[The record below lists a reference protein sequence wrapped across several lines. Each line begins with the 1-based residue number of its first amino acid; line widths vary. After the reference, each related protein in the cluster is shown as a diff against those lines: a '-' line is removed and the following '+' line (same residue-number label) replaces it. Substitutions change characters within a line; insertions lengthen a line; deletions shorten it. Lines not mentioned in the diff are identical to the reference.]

1 MKTINSVSI
10 RAIEKNKNMLV
21 HRSLFFVFLVSQ
33 VIFGQEKDLNLPDLG
48 DRVSGVISLEQERVL
63 GQGFLEQVYAQAP
76 LINDPIIQE
85 YTELLIY
92 RLSETSQVK
101 DRKYTIV
108 LIDEKS
114 LNAFAAPG
122 GVIGVNGGLFLN
134 AENEAQL
141 ASVLS
146 HELAHLSQRHFA
158 RNVLRGRD
166 TNLASSLVMVSAIA
180 LAIISNNPTA
190 FVAGPAALQQQQL
203 RYSRMFEREADR
215 YGFNNLIAAGY
226 DPASMGQMFENMAK
240 VRKLA
245 GDNPPEFLLTHPIT
259 SSRVSDA
266 FNAADQIEFTGG
278 KKNTVNFEFIKG
290 RLKAKY
296 NNLSPQASARYFE
309 KLYLDFPNN
318 ENKYAYIR
326 ALQANGQTDIA
337 LDEINEII
345 NKYPKNLILNITKSE
360 ILLSGKKFSD
370 AQKNI
375 DQILSISPG
384 NYPAS
389 IIKSKIL
396 SAKKEF
402 IKAEE
407 ILRDLLISNN
417 RDPGLWIQ
425 LSEVQRA
432 GKNIVGYH
440 ISRGEY
446 YMLIG
451 DFDNALNQLR
461 FALNLSGNSFQTA
474 ETIMTKIKL
483 ANERLGK
490 RRGF

>member
-1 MKTINSVSI
+1 
-10 RAIEKNKNMLV
+10 MLV
-21 HRSLFFVFLVSQ
+21 QRPFFLLLLISQ
-33 VIFGQEKDLNLPDLG
+33 FIFSQEKDLNLPNLG
-48 DRVSGVISLEQERVL
+48 DRVSGVISLEQERIL

-76 LINDPIIQE
+76 LIDDPIIQE

-92 RLSETSQVK
+92 KLSETSQVK
-101 DRKYTIV
+101 DRQFTIV

-134 AENEAQL
+134 AGNEAQL
-141 ASVLS
+141 ASVLG

-180 LAIISNNPTA
+180 LAIIANNPTA
-190 FVAGPAALQQQQL
+190 FITGPAALQQQQL
-203 RYSRMFEREADR
+203 RYSRIFEREADR

-226 DPASMGQMFENMAK
+226 DPAGMGQMFENMAK

-278 KKNTVNFEFIKG
+278 KKNTINFEFIKG
-290 RLKAKY
+290 RLKARY
-296 NNLSPQASARYFE
+296 NSLSPQAAVRYFE
-309 KLYLDFPNN
+309 KLYKDIPTN
-318 ENKYAYIR
+318 ENKYAYIT
-326 ALQANGQTDIA
+326 ALQSNGQTDKA
-337 LDEINEII
+337 LEVMNEVLV
-345 NKYPKNLILNITKSE
+345 KFSKNLILNITKSE
-360 ILLSGKKFSD
+360 ILLSGQRLSE

-375 DQILSISPG
+375 EQVLNISPG

-389 IIKSKIL
+389 IVKAKIL
-396 SAKKEF
+396 TSKKEF

-407 ILRDLLISNN
+407 ILRDLLISKN
-417 RDPGLWIQ
+417 RNPSLWKQ

-440 ISRGEY
+440 LSRGEY
-446 YMLIG
+446 YTLIG
-451 DFDNALNQLR
+451 DFDNALNQFQ
-461 FALNLSGNSFQTA
+461 FALSLSGNSFQTS
-474 ETIMTKIKL
+474 ETIMTKIKF
-483 ANERLGK
+483 AKERLGK
-490 RRGF
+490 RRNF

>member
-1 MKTINSVSI
+1 
-10 RAIEKNKNMLV
+10 MLIQ
-21 HRSLFFVFLVSQ
+21 RSFFLFLFISLLVFS
-33 VIFGQEKDLNLPDLG
+33 QEKDLNLPNLG
-48 DRVSGVISLEQERVL
+48 DRVSGVISLEQERIL

-92 RLSETSQVK
+92 KLSETSQVK
-101 DRKYTIV
+101 DRQFTIV

-134 AENEAQL
+134 AGNEAQL
-141 ASVLS
+141 ASVLG

-190 FVAGPAALQQQQL
+190 FITGPAALQQQQL
-203 RYSRMFEREADR
+203 RYSRIFEREADR

-226 DPASMGQMFENMAK
+226 DPAGMGQMFENMAK

-278 KKNTVNFEFIKG
+278 KKNTINFEFIKG
-290 RLKAKY
+290 RLKARY
-296 NNLSPQASARYFE
+296 NSLSPQAAVRYFK
-309 KLYLDFPNN
+309 KLYEDTPSN
-318 ENKYAYIR
+318 ENKYAYIS
-326 ALQANGQTDIA
+326 ALQSNGQTDQA
-337 LDEINEII
+337 LNVMNEIL
-345 NKYPKNLILNITKSE
+345 KKFPKNLILNTTKSE
-360 ILLSGKKFSD
+360 ILLSGQRLSN

-375 DQILSISPG
+375 EQVLNISPG

-389 IIKSKIL
+389 IMKAKIL
-396 SAKKEF
+396 SSKKEF

-407 ILRDLLISNN
+407 ILRDLLISKN
-417 RDPGLWIQ
+417 RDPGLWMQ

-432 GKNIVGYH
+432 GKNIIGYH
-440 ISRGEY
+440 LSRGEY
-446 YMLIG
+446 YTLIG
-451 DFDNALNQLR
+451 DFDNAVSYTHLR
-461 FALNLSGNSFQTA
+461 AH
-474 ETIMTKIKL
+474 ET
-483 ANERLGK
+483 
-490 RRGF
+490 

>member
-1 MKTINSVSI
+1 
-10 RAIEKNKNMLV
+10 MLIQ
-21 HRSLFFVFLVSQ
+21 RSFFFFLFVPLIVFS
-33 VIFGQEKDLNLPDLG
+33 QEKDLNLPNLG
-48 DRVSGVISLEQERVL
+48 DRVSGVISLEQERML

-76 LINDPIIQE
+76 LIDDPIIQE

-92 RLSETSQVK
+92 KLSETSKVK
-101 DRKYTIV
+101 DRQFTIV

-122 GVIGVNGGLFLN
+122 GVIGVNGGLFLS
-134 AENEAQL
+134 AGNEAQL
-141 ASVLS
+141 ASVLG

-166 TNLASSLVMVSAIA
+166 SNLASSLVMVSAIA

-190 FVAGPAALQQQQL
+190 FITGPAALQQQQL
-203 RYSRMFEREADR
+203 RYSRIFEREADR

-226 DPASMGQMFENMAK
+226 DPAGMGEMFENMAK

-278 KKNTVNFEFIKG
+278 KKNTINFEFIKG
-290 RLKAKY
+290 RLKARY
-296 NNLSPQASARYFE
+296 NSLSPQAAVRYFE
-309 KLYLDFPNN
+309 KLYKDIPTN
-318 ENKYAYIR
+318 ENKYAYIM
-326 ALQANGQTDIA
+326 ALQSNGQTDQA
-337 LDEINEII
+337 LNVMNDILR
-345 NKYPKNLILNITKSE
+345 KFPKNLILNTTKSE
-360 ILLSGKKFSD
+360 ILLSGNRLSL

-375 DQILSISPG
+375 EQVLNISPR

-389 IIKSKIL
+389 IIKAKIL
-396 SAKKEF
+396 SSKKEF

-407 ILRDLLISNN
+407 ILRDLLISKN
-417 RDPGLWIQ
+417 RDPGLWMQ

-440 ISRGEY
+440 LSRGEY
-446 YMLIG
+446 YLLIG
-451 DFDNALNQLR
+451 DFDNALNQFQ
-461 FALNLSGNSFQTA
+461 FALSLSGNSFQTS
-474 ETIMTKIKL
+474 ETIMTKIKF
-483 ANERLGK
+483 AKERLS
-490 RRGF
+490 RRRSS

>member
-1 MKTINSVSI
+1 
-10 RAIEKNKNMLV
+10 MLIQ
-21 HRSLFFVFLVSQ
+21 RSFFLFLFISLLVFS
-33 VIFGQEKDLNLPDLG
+33 QEKDLNLPSLG
-48 DRVSGVISLEQERVL
+48 DRVSGVISLEQERML

-92 RLSETSQVK
+92 KLSETSQVK
-101 DRKYTIV
+101 DRQFTIV

-134 AENEAQL
+134 AGNEAQL
-141 ASVLS
+141 ASVLG

-166 TNLASSLVMVSAIA
+166 SNLASSLVMVSAIA

-190 FVAGPAALQQQQL
+190 FITGPAALQQQQL
-203 RYSRMFEREADR
+203 RYSRIFEREADR

-226 DPASMGQMFENMAK
+226 DPAGMGQMFENMAK

-278 KKNTVNFEFIKG
+278 KKNTINFEFIKG
-290 RLKAKY
+290 RLKARY
-296 NNLSPQASARYFE
+296 NSLSPQAAVRYFK
-309 KLYLDFPNN
+309 KLYEDTPSN
-318 ENKYAYIR
+318 ENKYAYIS
-326 ALQANGQTDIA
+326 ALQSNGQTDQA
-337 LDEINEII
+337 LNTMNEML
-345 NKYPKNLILNITKSE
+345 KKFPKNLILNTTKSE
-360 ILLSGKKFSD
+360 ILLSGQRLSD

-375 DQILSISPG
+375 EQVLNISPG

-389 IIKSKIL
+389 IMKAKIL
-396 SAKKEF
+396 SSKKQF

-407 ILRDLLISNN
+407 ILRDLLISKN
-417 RDPGLWIQ
+417 RDPGLWMQ

-440 ISRGEY
+440 LSRGEY
-446 YMLIG
+446 YTLIG
-451 DFDNALNQLR
+451 DFDNALNQFQ
-461 FALNLSGNSFQTA
+461 FALSLSGNSFQTS
-474 ETIMTKIKL
+474 ETIMTKIKF
-483 ANERLGK
+483 AKERLGR

>member
-1 MKTINSVSI
+1 MLIHRFFFLLLFITP
-10 RAIEKNKNMLV
+10 AIFSQEKN
-21 HRSLFFVFLVSQ
+21 
-33 VIFGQEKDLNLPDLG
+33 LNLPNLG
-48 DRVSGVISLEQERVL
+48 DRVSGVISLEQERLL
-63 GQGFLEQVYAQAP
+63 GQSFLEQVYAQAP

-92 RLSETSQVK
+92 KLSETSQVK
-101 DRKYTIV
+101 DRQFTIV

-134 AENEAQL
+134 AGNEAQL
-141 ASVLS
+141 ASVLG

-190 FVAGPAALQQQQL
+190 FIAGPAALQQQQL
-203 RYSRMFEREADR
+203 RYSRIFEREADR

-226 DPASMGQMFENMAK
+226 DPAGMGQMFENMAK
-240 VRKLA
+240 VRKLS
-245 GDNPPEFLLTHPIT
+245 GDNPPEFLLTHPVT

-266 FNAADQIEFTGG
+266 FNAADQIDFTGG

-290 RLKAKY
+290 RLKVKY
-296 NNLSPQASARYFE
+296 NSLSPQAAVRYF
-309 KLYLDFPNN
+309 KKAYIDIPTN
-318 ENKYAYIR
+318 ENKYAFVK
-326 ALQANGQTDIA
+326 ALQSNGQTEKA
-337 LDEINEII
+337 LEILNQIL

-360 ILLSGKKFSD
+360 ILLSG
-370 AQKNI
+370 QKMNEAGDNI
-375 DQILSISPG
+375 EQVLNISPG

-389 IIKSKIL
+389 IVKAKIL
-396 SAKKEF
+396 SSKKEF

-407 ILRDLLISNN
+407 ILRDLLIAKN
-417 RDPGLWIQ
+417 RDPNLWME
-425 LSEVQRA
+425 LSEIQRA
-432 GKNIVGYH
+432 GKNIVGFH
-440 ISRGEY
+440 LSRGEY
-446 YMLIG
+446 YTLIG
-451 DFDNALNQLR
+451 DFDNALNQFQ
-461 FALNLSGNSFQTA
+461 FALGLSGNSFQTS

-483 ANERLGK
+483 ARERLG
-490 RRGF
+490 RGRGF

>member
-1 MKTINSVSI
+1 MLIHRFFFLLLFITPSI
-10 RAIEKNKNMLV
+10 FA
-21 HRSLFFVFLVSQ
+21 
-33 VIFGQEKDLNLPDLG
+33 QEKDLNLPNLG
-48 DRVSGVISLEQERVL
+48 DRVSGVISLEQERLL
-63 GQGFLEQVYAQAP
+63 GQSFLEQVYAQAH

-92 RLSETSQVK
+92 KLSETSQVK
-101 DRKYTIV
+101 DRQFTIV

-134 AENEAQL
+134 AGNEAQL
-141 ASVLS
+141 ASVLG

-190 FVAGPAALQQQQL
+190 FIAGPAALQQQQL
-203 RYSRMFEREADR
+203 RYSRIFEREADR

-226 DPASMGQMFENMAK
+226 DPAGMGQMFENMAK
-240 VRKLA
+240 VRKLS
-245 GDNPPEFLLTHPIT
+245 GDNPPEFLLTHPVT

-266 FNAADQIEFTGG
+266 FNAADQIDFTGG
-278 KKNTVNFEFIKG
+278 KKNTINFEFIKG
-290 RLKAKY
+290 RLKVKY
-296 NNLSPQASARYFE
+296 NSLSPQAAVRYFA
-309 KLYLDFPNN
+309 KAQIDDPTN
-318 ENKYAYIR
+318 ENKYAFIK
-326 ALQANGQTDIA
+326 ALQSNGQTEKA
-337 LDEINEII
+337 LEILNEILK
-345 NKYPKNLILNITKSE
+345 KYPKNLILNITKSE
-360 ILLSGKKFSD
+360 ILLSG
-370 AQKNI
+370 QKIIEARDNI
-375 DQILSISPG
+375 EQVLNISPG

-389 IIKSKIL
+389 IVKAKIL
-396 SAKKEF
+396 SSKKEF

-407 ILRDLLISNN
+407 VLRDLLITKN
-417 RDPGLWIQ
+417 RDPNLWME

-440 ISRGEY
+440 LSRGEY
-446 YMLIG
+446 YTLIG
-451 DFDNALNQLR
+451 DFDNALNQFQ
-461 FALNLSGNSFQTA
+461 FALTLSGNSFQTS

-483 ANERLGK
+483 ARERLG
-490 RRGF
+490 RGRGF

>member
-1 MKTINSVSI
+1 
-10 RAIEKNKNMLV
+10 MLIL
-21 HRSLFFVFLVSQ
+21 RSLFLILSFSQ
-33 VIFGQEKDLNLPDLG
+33 FIFAQEKDLNLPNLG
-48 DRVSGVISLEQERVL
+48 DRVSGIVSLEQERII

-76 LINDPIIQE
+76 LLNDPIIEE
-85 YTELLIY
+85 YTELLLY

-101 DRKYTIV
+101 DREYTIV

-134 AENEAQL
+134 AGNEAQL

-190 FVAGPAALQQQQL
+190 FIAGPAALQQQQL
-203 RYSRMFEREADR
+203 RYSRIFEREADR

-226 DPASMGQMFENMAK
+226 DPAGMGQMFENMAK

-278 KKNTVNFEFIKG
+278 KKNTINFEFVKG
-290 RLKAKY
+290 RLKARY
-296 NNLSPQASARYFE
+296 NMSSPQAAARYFE
-309 KLYLDFPNN
+309 KMYEDMPTN
-318 ENKYAYIR
+318 ENKYAYIT
-326 ALQANGQTDIA
+326 ALQGNRQIDKA
-337 LDEINEII
+337 LDEINEVL
-345 NKYPKNLILNITKSE
+345 KKFPKNLILNITKSE
-360 ILLSGKKFSD
+360 ILLSGQRLHE

-375 DQILSISPG
+375 DQVLHIAPG

-389 IIKSKIL
+389 IVKSKIL
-396 SAKKEF
+396 SSKKEY

-407 ILRDLLISNN
+407 ILRDLLISRN

-440 ISRGEY
+440 LSRGEY
-446 YMLIG
+446 YTLIG
-451 DFDNALNQLR
+451 DFDNALNQFQ
-461 FALNLSGNSFQTA
+461 FALGLSGNSFQTS
-474 ETIMTKIKL
+474 ETIMTKIKF
-483 ANERLGK
+483 AQERLAK

>member
-1 MKTINSVSI
+1 MLIHRFFFLLLFITPSI
-10 RAIEKNKNMLV
+10 FA
-21 HRSLFFVFLVSQ
+21 
-33 VIFGQEKDLNLPDLG
+33 QEKDLNLPNLG
-48 DRVSGVISLEQERVL
+48 DRVSGVISLEQERLL
-63 GQGFLEQVYAQAP
+63 GQSFLEQVYAQAP

-92 RLSETSQVK
+92 KLSETSQVK
-101 DRKYTIV
+101 DRQFTIV

-134 AENEAQL
+134 AGNEAQL
-141 ASVLS
+141 ASVLG

-190 FVAGPAALQQQQL
+190 FIAGPAALQQQQL
-203 RYSRMFEREADR
+203 RYSRIFEREADR

-226 DPASMGQMFENMAK
+226 DPAGMGQMFENMAK
-240 VRKLA
+240 VRKLS
-245 GDNPPEFLLTHPIT
+245 GDNPPEFLLTHPVT

-266 FNAADQIEFTGG
+266 FNAADQIDFTGG
-278 KKNTVNFEFIKG
+278 KKNTINFEFIKG
-290 RLKAKY
+290 RLKVKY
-296 NNLSPQASARYFE
+296 NSLSPQAAVRYFA
-309 KLYLDFPNN
+309 KAQIDDPTN
-318 ENKYAYIR
+318 ENKYAFMK
-326 ALQANGQTDIA
+326 ALQSNGKTEKA
-337 LDEINEII
+337 LEILNEILK
-345 NKYPKNLILNITKSE
+345 KYPKNLILNITKSE
-360 ILLSGKKFSD
+360 ILLSG
-370 AQKNI
+370 QKIIEARDNI
-375 DQILSISPG
+375 EQVLNISPG

-389 IIKSKIL
+389 IVKAKIL
-396 SAKKEF
+396 SSKKEF

-407 ILRDLLISNN
+407 VLRDLLITKN
-417 RDPGLWIQ
+417 RDPNLWME

-440 ISRGEY
+440 LSRGEY
-446 YMLIG
+446 YTLIG
-451 DFDNALNQLR
+451 DFDNALNQFQ
-461 FALNLSGNSFQTA
+461 FALSLSGNSFQTS

-483 ANERLGK
+483 ARERLG
-490 RRGF
+490 RGRGF

>member
-1 MKTINSVSI
+1 MSTKYP
-10 RAIEKNKNMLV
+10 L
-21 HRSLFFVFLVSQ
+21 LLLLLVSQ
-33 VIFGQEKDLNLPDLG
+33 SIITQEKDLNLPDLG
-48 DRVSGVISLEQERVL
+48 DRVSGVISLEQEKIL

-76 LINDPIIQE
+76 LIDDPIIQE

-92 RLSETSQVK
+92 KLSETSQVK
-101 DRKYTIV
+101 DRQFTIV

-134 AENEAQL
+134 AGNEAQL
-141 ASVLS
+141 ASVLG

-190 FVAGPAALQQQQL
+190 FITGPAALQQQQL
-203 RYSRMFEREADR
+203 RYSRIFEREADR

-226 DPASMGQMFENMAK
+226 DPAGMGRMFENMSK

-245 GDNPPEFLLTHPIT
+245 GDNPPEFLLTHPVT

-278 KKNTVNFEFIKG
+278 KKNTINFEFIKG
-290 RLKAKY
+290 RLKARY
-296 NNLSPQASARYFE
+296 NSSSPQTAVRYFE
-309 KLYLDFPNN
+309 KLYIDNPSN
-318 ENKYAYIR
+318 ENKYAYISSLSSNGEASK
-326 ALQANGQTDIA
+326 ALELLA
-337 LDEINEII
+337 EII
-345 NKYPKNLILNITKSE
+345 IKFPKNLILNITKSE
-360 ILLSGKKFSD
+360 ILLS
-370 AQKNI
+370 AQQL
-375 DQILSISPG
+375 DQAEQSINQVLNISPG

-389 IIKSKIL
+389 IVKSKIL
-396 SAKKEF
+396 SAKREV

-407 ILRDLLISNN
+407 ILRDLLITKN
-417 RDPGLWIQ
+417 RDPGLWMQ

-440 ISRGEY
+440 LSRGEY
-446 YMLIG
+446 YTLIG
-451 DFDNALNQLR
+451 DFENALNQFQ
-461 FALNLSGNSFQTA
+461 FALSLSGNSFQTS
-474 ETIMTKIKL
+474 ETIMTKIKF
-483 ANERLGK
+483 AKERLGN

>member
-1 MKTINSVSI
+1 
-10 RAIEKNKNMLV
+10 MLIQ
-21 HRSLFFVFLVSQ
+21 RSFFLFLFIPLIVFS
-33 VIFGQEKDLNLPDLG
+33 QEKDLNLPNLG
-48 DRVSGVISLEQERVL
+48 DRVSGVISLEQERML

-76 LINDPIIQE
+76 LIDDPIIQE

-92 RLSETSQVK
+92 KLSETSKVK
-101 DRKYTIV
+101 DRQFTIV

-122 GVIGVNGGLFLN
+122 GVIGVNGGLFLS
-134 AENEAQL
+134 AGNEAQL
-141 ASVLS
+141 ASVLG

-166 TNLASSLVMVSAIA
+166 SNLASSLVMVSAIA

-190 FVAGPAALQQQQL
+190 FITGPAALQQQQL
-203 RYSRMFEREADR
+203 RYSRIFEREADR

-226 DPASMGQMFENMAK
+226 DPAGMGEMFENMAK

-278 KKNTVNFEFIKG
+278 KKNTINFEFIKG
-290 RLKAKY
+290 RLKARY
-296 NNLSPQASARYFE
+296 NSLSPQAAVRYFE
-309 KLYLDFPNN
+309 KLYKDIPTN
-318 ENKYAYIR
+318 ENKYAYIM
-326 ALQANGQTDIA
+326 ALQSNGQTDQA
-337 LDEINEII
+337 LNVMNDML
-345 NKYPKNLILNITKSE
+345 KKFPKNLILNTTKSE
-360 ILLSGKKFSD
+360 ILLSGNRLSL

-375 DQILSISPG
+375 EQVLNISPR

-389 IIKSKIL
+389 IIKAKIL
-396 SAKKEF
+396 SSKKEF

-407 ILRDLLISNN
+407 ILRDLLIGKN
-417 RDPGLWIQ
+417 RDPGLWMQ

-440 ISRGEY
+440 LSRGEY
-446 YMLIG
+446 YLLIG
-451 DFDNALNQLR
+451 DFDNALNQFQ
-461 FALNLSGNSFQTA
+461 FALSLSGNSFQTS
-474 ETIMTKIKL
+474 ETIMMKIKF
-483 ANERLGK
+483 AKERLS
-490 RRGF
+490 RRRSS

>member
-1 MKTINSVSI
+1 MSTKYP
-10 RAIEKNKNMLV
+10 L
-21 HRSLFFVFLVSQ
+21 LLLLLVSQ
-33 VIFGQEKDLNLPDLG
+33 SIITQEKDLNLPDLG
-48 DRVSGVISLEQERVL
+48 DRVSGVISLEQEKIL
-63 GQGFLEQVYAQAP
+63 GQGFLEQVYAKAP
-76 LINDPIIQE
+76 LIDDPIIQE

-92 RLSETSQVK
+92 KLSETSQVK
-101 DRKYTIV
+101 DRQFTIV

-134 AENEAQL
+134 AGNEAQL
-141 ASVLS
+141 ASVLG

-190 FVAGPAALQQQQL
+190 FITGPAALQQQQL
-203 RYSRMFEREADR
+203 RYSRIFEREADR

-226 DPASMGQMFENMAK
+226 DPAGMGQMFENMAK

-245 GDNPPEFLLTHPIT
+245 GDNPPEFLLTHPVT

-278 KKNTVNFEFIKG
+278 KKNTINFEFIKG
-290 RLKAKY
+290 RLKARY
-296 NNLSPQASARYFE
+296 NSSSPQTAVRYFE
-309 KLYLDFPNN
+309 KLYIDNPSN
-318 ENKYAYIR
+318 ENKYAYISSLSSNGEASK
-326 ALQANGQTDIA
+326 ALELLA
-337 LDEINEII
+337 EII
-345 NKYPKNLILNITKSE
+345 IKFPKNLILNITKSE
-360 ILLSGKKFSD
+360 ILLS
-370 AQKNI
+370 AQQL
-375 DQILSISPG
+375 DQAEQSINQVLNISPG

-389 IIKSKIL
+389 IVKSKIL
-396 SAKKEF
+396 SAKREV

-407 ILRDLLISNN
+407 ILRDLLITKN
-417 RDPGLWIQ
+417 RDPGLWMQ

-440 ISRGEY
+440 LSRGEY
-446 YMLIG
+446 YALIG
-451 DFDNALNQLR
+451 DFENALNQFQ
-461 FALNLSGNSFQTA
+461 FALSLSGNSFQTS
-474 ETIMTKIKL
+474 ETIMTKIKF
-483 ANERLGK
+483 AKERLGN

>member
-1 MKTINSVSI
+1 
-10 RAIEKNKNMLV
+10 MLIV
-21 HRSLFFVFLVSQ
+21 RTLILLLLVSPT
-33 VIFGQEKDLNLPDLG
+33 IFSQEKDLNLPNLG
-48 DRVSGVISLEQERVL
+48 DRVSGVVSLEQERMI

-92 RLSETSQVK
+92 RLSETSQVR
-101 DRKYTIV
+101 DRDFTIV

-134 AENEAQL
+134 ADNEAQL
-141 ASVLS
+141 ASVLG

-180 LAIISNNPTA
+180 LAIISNNPSA
-190 FVAGPAALQQQQL
+190 FIAGPAALAQQQL
-203 RYSRMFEREADR
+203 RYSRIFEREADR

-226 DPASMGQMFENMAK
+226 DPAGMGEMFENMAK
-240 VRKLA
+240 IRKLA

-266 FNAADQIEFTGG
+266 FNAADQIEFSGG
-278 KKNTVNFEFIKG
+278 KKNTINFEFVKG
-290 RLKAKY
+290 RLKERYADY
-296 NNLSPQASARYFE
+296 SPQTKVRFFE
-309 KLYLDFPNN
+309 NLYADNPTN
-318 ENKYAYIR
+318 ENKYSFIS
-326 ALQANGQTDIA
+326 ALQSNGQTEEA
-337 LDEINEII
+337 LKLISEIL
-345 NKYPKNLILNITKSE
+345 NKFPKNLILNITKSE
-360 ILLSGKKFSD
+360 ILLSGQRLDD
-370 AQKNI
+370 AKQTI
-375 DQILSISPG
+375 DEVLKISPD

-389 IIKSKIL
+389 ILKSKIL
-396 SAKKEF
+396 SAKKET

-407 ILRDLLISNN
+407 ILRDLLISKN
-417 RDPGLWIQ
+417 RNPSLWMQ

-440 ISRGEY
+440 LSRGEY
-446 YMLIG
+446 FTLIG
-451 DFDNALNQLR
+451 DFDNALNQFQ
-461 FALNLSGNSFQTA
+461 FALGLSGNSFQTS
-474 ETIMTKIKL
+474 ETIMTKIKFVQSRL
-483 ANERLGK
+483 AK
-490 RRGF
+490 RRGI

>member
-1 MKTINSVSI
+1 MSTKYP
-10 RAIEKNKNMLV
+10 L
-21 HRSLFFVFLVSQ
+21 LLLLLVSQ
-33 VIFGQEKDLNLPDLG
+33 SIITQEKDLNLPDLG
-48 DRVSGVISLEQERVL
+48 DRVSGVISLEQEKIL

-76 LINDPIIQE
+76 LIDDPIIQE

-92 RLSETSQVK
+92 KLSETSQVK
-101 DRKYTIV
+101 DRQFTIV

-134 AENEAQL
+134 AGNEAQL
-141 ASVLS
+141 ASVLG

-190 FVAGPAALQQQQL
+190 FITGPAALQQQQL
-203 RYSRMFEREADR
+203 RYSRIFEREADR

-226 DPASMGQMFENMAK
+226 DPAGMGQMFENMSK
-240 VRKLA
+240 IRKLA
-245 GDNPPEFLLTHPIT
+245 GDNPPEFLLTHPVT

-278 KKNTVNFEFIKG
+278 KKNTINFEFIKG
-290 RLKAKY
+290 RLKARY
-296 NNLSPQASARYFE
+296 NSSSPQTAVRYFE
-309 KLYLDFPNN
+309 KLYIDNPSN
-318 ENKYAYIR
+318 ENKYAYISSLSSNGEASK
-326 ALQANGQTDIA
+326 ALELLA
-337 LDEINEII
+337 EII
-345 NKYPKNLILNITKSE
+345 IKFPKNLILNITKSE
-360 ILLSGKKFSD
+360 ILLS
-370 AQKNI
+370 AQQL
-375 DQILSISPG
+375 DQAEQSINQVLNISPG

-389 IIKSKIL
+389 IVKSKIL
-396 SAKKEF
+396 SAKREV

-407 ILRDLLISNN
+407 ILRDLLIIKN
-417 RDPGLWIQ
+417 RDPGLWMQ

-440 ISRGEY
+440 LSRGEY
-446 YMLIG
+446 YALIG
-451 DFDNALNQLR
+451 DFENALNQFQ
-461 FALNLSGNSFQTA
+461 FALSLSGNSFQTS
-474 ETIMTKIKL
+474 ETIMTKIKF
-483 ANERLGK
+483 AKERLGN

>member
-1 MKTINSVSI
+1 MLIHRFFFLLLFITPSI
-10 RAIEKNKNMLV
+10 FA
-21 HRSLFFVFLVSQ
+21 
-33 VIFGQEKDLNLPDLG
+33 QEKDLNLPNLG
-48 DRVSGVISLEQERVL
+48 DRVSGVISLEQERLL
-63 GQGFLEQVYAQAP
+63 GQSFLEQVYAQAP

-92 RLSETSQVK
+92 KLSETSQVK
-101 DRKYTIV
+101 DRQFTIV

-122 GVIGVNGGLFLN
+122 GVIGVNGGLYLN
-134 AENEAQL
+134 AGNEAQL

-190 FVAGPAALQQQQL
+190 FIAGPAALQQQQL
-203 RYSRMFEREADR
+203 RYSRIFEREADR

-226 DPASMGQMFENMAK
+226 DPAGMGQMFENMAK
-240 VRKLA
+240 VRKLS
-245 GDNPPEFLLTHPIT
+245 GDNPPEFLLTHPVT

-266 FNAADQIEFTGG
+266 FNAADQIDFTGG
-278 KKNTVNFEFIKG
+278 KKNTINFEFIKG
-290 RLKAKY
+290 RLKVKY
-296 NNLSPQASARYFE
+296 NSLSPQAAVRYFA
-309 KLYLDFPNN
+309 KAQIDDPTN
-318 ENKYAYIR
+318 ENKYAFIK
-326 ALQANGQTDIA
+326 ALQSNGQTEKA
-337 LDEINEII
+337 LEILNEILK
-345 NKYPKNLILNITKSE
+345 KYPKNLILNITKSE
-360 ILLSGKKFSD
+360 ILLSG
-370 AQKNI
+370 QKIIEARDNI
-375 DQILSISPG
+375 EQVLNISPG

-389 IIKSKIL
+389 IVKAKIL
-396 SAKKEF
+396 SSKKEF

-407 ILRDLLISNN
+407 VLRDLLITKN
-417 RDPGLWIQ
+417 RDPNLWME

-440 ISRGEY
+440 LSRGEY
-446 YMLIG
+446 YTLIG
-451 DFDNALNQLR
+451 DFDNALNQFQ
-461 FALNLSGNSFQTA
+461 FALSLSGNSFQTS

-483 ANERLGK
+483 ARERLG
-490 RRGF
+490 RGRGF

>member
-1 MKTINSVSI
+1 
-10 RAIEKNKNMLV
+10 MLIQ
-21 HRSLFFVFLVSQ
+21 RSFFLFLFIPLIVFS
-33 VIFGQEKDLNLPDLG
+33 QEKDLNLPNLG
-48 DRVSGVISLEQERVL
+48 DRVSGVISLEQERML

-76 LINDPIIQE
+76 LIDDPIIQE

-92 RLSETSQVK
+92 KLSETSKVK
-101 DRKYTIV
+101 DRQFTIV

-122 GVIGVNGGLFLN
+122 GVIGVNGGLFLS
-134 AENEAQL
+134 AGNEAQL
-141 ASVLS
+141 ASVLG

-166 TNLASSLVMVSAIA
+166 SNLASSLVMVSAIA

-190 FVAGPAALQQQQL
+190 FITGPAALQQQQL
-203 RYSRMFEREADR
+203 RYSRIFEREADR

-226 DPASMGQMFENMAK
+226 DPAGMGEMFENMAK

-278 KKNTVNFEFIKG
+278 KKNTINFEFIKG
-290 RLKAKY
+290 RLKARY
-296 NNLSPQASARYFE
+296 NSLSPQAAVRYFE
-309 KLYLDFPNN
+309 KLYKDIPTN
-318 ENKYAYIR
+318 ENKYAYIM
-326 ALQANGQTDIA
+326 ALQSNGQTDQA
-337 LDEINEII
+337 LNVMNDILR
-345 NKYPKNLILNITKSE
+345 KFPKNLILNTTKSE
-360 ILLSGKKFSD
+360 ILLSGNRLSL

-375 DQILSISPG
+375 EQVLNISPR

-389 IIKSKIL
+389 IIKAKIL
-396 SAKKEF
+396 SSKKEF

-407 ILRDLLISNN
+407 ILRDLLIGKN
-417 RDPGLWIQ
+417 RDPGLWMQ

-440 ISRGEY
+440 LSRGEY
-446 YMLIG
+446 YTLIG
-451 DFDNALNQLR
+451 DFDNALNQFQ
-461 FALNLSGNSFQTA
+461 FALSLSGNSFQTS
-474 ETIMTKIKL
+474 ETIMTKIKF
-483 ANERLGK
+483 AKERLGR

>member
-1 MKTINSVSI
+1 
-10 RAIEKNKNMLV
+10 MLIL
-21 HRSLFFVFLVSQ
+21 RSLFLILSFSQ
-33 VIFGQEKDLNLPDLG
+33 FIFAQEKDLNLPNLG
-48 DRVSGVISLEQERVL
+48 DRVSGIVSLEQERII

-76 LINDPIIQE
+76 LLNDPIIEE
-85 YTELLIY
+85 YTELLLY

-101 DRKYTIV
+101 DREYTIV
-108 LIDEKS
+108 LIDENS

-134 AENEAQL
+134 AGNEAQL

-190 FVAGPAALQQQQL
+190 FIAGPAALQQQQL
-203 RYSRMFEREADR
+203 RYSRIFEREADR

-226 DPASMGQMFENMAK
+226 DPAGMGQMFENMAK

-278 KKNTVNFEFIKG
+278 KKNTINFEFVKG
-290 RLKAKY
+290 RLKARY
-296 NNLSPQASARYFE
+296 NMSSPQAAVRYFE
-309 KLYLDFPNN
+309 KMYADIPTN
-318 ENKYAYIR
+318 ENKYAYIS
-326 ALQANGQTDIA
+326 ALQTNGETDRA
-337 LDEINEII
+337 LDEMNEVL
-345 NKYPKNLILNITKSE
+345 KKFPKNLILNITKSE
-360 ILLSGKKFSD
+360 ILLSGQRLNE
-370 AQKNI
+370 AQENI
-375 DQILSISPG
+375 DQVLNIAPG

-396 SAKKEF
+396 SSKKEF

-407 ILRDLLISNN
+407 ILRDLLISKN

-440 ISRGEY
+440 LSRGEY
-446 YMLIG
+446 YTLIG
-451 DFDNALNQLR
+451 DFDNALNQFQ
-461 FALNLSGNSFQTA
+461 FALSLSGNSFQTS
-474 ETIMTKIKL
+474 ETIMTKIKF
-483 ANERLGK
+483 AKERLGK

>member
-1 MKTINSVSI
+1 MSTKYP
-10 RAIEKNKNMLV
+10 L
-21 HRSLFFVFLVSQ
+21 LLLLLVSQ
-33 VIFGQEKDLNLPDLG
+33 SIITQEKDLNLPDLG
-48 DRVSGVISLEQERVL
+48 DRVSGVISLEQEKIL

-76 LINDPIIQE
+76 LIDDPIIQE

-92 RLSETSQVK
+92 KLSETSQVK
-101 DRKYTIV
+101 DRQFTIV

-134 AENEAQL
+134 AGNEAQL
-141 ASVLS
+141 ASVLG

-190 FVAGPAALQQQQL
+190 FITGPAALQQQQL
-203 RYSRMFEREADR
+203 RYSRIFEREADR

-226 DPASMGQMFENMAK
+226 DPAGMGQMFENMSK
-240 VRKLA
+240 IRKLA
-245 GDNPPEFLLTHPIT
+245 GDNPPEFLLTHPVT

-278 KKNTVNFEFIKG
+278 KKNTINFEFIKG
-290 RLKAKY
+290 RLKARY
-296 NNLSPQASARYFE
+296 NSSSPQTAVRYFE
-309 KLYLDFPNN
+309 KLYIDNPNN
-318 ENKYAYIR
+318 ENKYAYISSLSSNGEASK
-326 ALQANGQTDIA
+326 ALELLA
-337 LDEINEII
+337 EII
-345 NKYPKNLILNITKSE
+345 IKFPKNLILNITRSE
-360 ILLSGKKFSD
+360 ILLS
-370 AQKNI
+370 AQQL
-375 DQILSISPG
+375 DQAEQSINQVLNISPG

-389 IIKSKIL
+389 IVKSKIL
-396 SAKKEF
+396 SAKREV

-407 ILRDLLISNN
+407 ILRDLLITKN
-417 RDPGLWIQ
+417 RDPGLWMQ

-440 ISRGEY
+440 LSRGEY
-446 YMLIG
+446 YALIG
-451 DFDNALNQLR
+451 DFENALNQFQ
-461 FALNLSGNSFQTA
+461 FALSLSGNSFQTS
-474 ETIMTKIKL
+474 ETIMTKIKF
-483 ANERLGK
+483 AKERLGN

>member
-1 MKTINSVSI
+1 
-10 RAIEKNKNMLV
+10 MLIQ
-21 HRSLFFVFLVSQ
+21 RSFFLFLFISLYVFS
-33 VIFGQEKDLNLPDLG
+33 QEKDLNLPSLG
-48 DRVSGVISLEQERVL
+48 DRVSGVISLDQEKIL

-76 LINDPIIQE
+76 LIDDPIIQE

-92 RLSETSQVK
+92 KLSETSQVK
-101 DRKYTIV
+101 DRQFTIV

-122 GVIGVNGGLFLN
+122 GVVGVNGGLFLN
-134 AENEAQL
+134 AGNEAQL
-141 ASVLS
+141 ASVLG

-158 RNVLRGRD
+158 RNILRGRD

-190 FVAGPAALQQQQL
+190 FITGPAALQQQQL
-203 RYSRMFEREADR
+203 RYSRIFEREADR

-226 DPASMGQMFENMAK
+226 DPAGMGQMFENMAK

-278 KKNTVNFEFIKG
+278 KKNTINFEFVKG
-290 RLKAKY
+290 RLKARY
-296 NNLSPQASARYFE
+296 NSLSPQAAVKYFE
-309 KLYLDFPNN
+309 KLYKDYPTN
-318 ENKYAYIR
+318 ENKYAYIS
-326 ALQANGQTDIA
+326 ALQSNGQTDQA
-337 LDEINEII
+337 LKEMDEILI
-345 NKYPKNLILNITKSE
+345 KFPKNLILNITKSE
-360 ILLSGKKFSD
+360 ILLSGQRLSD
-370 AQKNI
+370 ALKNI
-375 DQILSISPG
+375 DQVLNISPG

-396 SAKKEF
+396 SSKKEF
-402 IKAEE
+402 IKSEE
-407 ILRDLLISNN
+407 ILRDLLISKN
-417 RDPGLWIQ
+417 RDPGLWMQ

-432 GKNIVGYH
+432 GKNIVGFH
-440 ISRGEY
+440 LSRGEY
-446 YMLIG
+446 YTLIG
-451 DFDNALNQLR
+451 DFDNALNQFQ
-461 FALNLSGNSFQTA
+461 FALSLSGNSFQTS
-474 ETIMTKIKL
+474 ETIMTKIKF
-483 ANERLGK
+483 AKERLGK

>member
-1 MKTINSVSI
+1 MLIHRFFFLLLFITP
-10 RAIEKNKNMLV
+10 AIFSQEKN
-21 HRSLFFVFLVSQ
+21 
-33 VIFGQEKDLNLPDLG
+33 LNLPNLG
-48 DRVSGVISLEQERVL
+48 DRVSGVISLEQERLL
-63 GQGFLEQVYAQAP
+63 GQSFLEQVYAQAP

-92 RLSETSQVK
+92 KLSETSQVK
-101 DRKYTIV
+101 DRQFTIV

-134 AENEAQL
+134 AGNEAQL
-141 ASVLS
+141 ASVLG

-190 FVAGPAALQQQQL
+190 FIAGPAALQQQQL
-203 RYSRMFEREADR
+203 RYSRIFEREADR

-226 DPASMGQMFENMAK
+226 DPAGMGQMFENMAK
-240 VRKLA
+240 VRKLS
-245 GDNPPEFLLTHPIT
+245 GDNPPEFLLTHPVT

-266 FNAADQIEFTGG
+266 FNAADQIDFTGG

-290 RLKAKY
+290 RLKVKY
-296 NNLSPQASARYFE
+296 NSLSPQAAVRYF
-309 KLYLDFPNN
+309 KKAYIDIPTN
-318 ENKYAYIR
+318 ENKYAFVK
-326 ALQANGQTDIA
+326 ALQSNGQTEKA
-337 LDEINEII
+337 LEILNQIL

-360 ILLSGKKFSD
+360 ILLSG
-370 AQKNI
+370 QKMNEAGDNI
-375 DQILSISPG
+375 EQVLNISPG

-389 IIKSKIL
+389 IVKAKIL
-396 SAKKEF
+396 SSKKEF

-407 ILRDLLISNN
+407 ILRDLLIAKN
-417 RDPGLWIQ
+417 RDPNLWME
-425 LSEVQRA
+425 LSEIQRA

-440 ISRGEY
+440 LSRGEY
-446 YMLIG
+446 YTLIG
-451 DFDNALNQLR
+451 DFDNALNQFQ
-461 FALNLSGNSFQTA
+461 FALGLSGNSFQTS

-483 ANERLGK
+483 ARERLG
-490 RRGF
+490 RGRGF

>member
-1 MKTINSVSI
+1 
-10 RAIEKNKNMLV
+10 MLIQ
-21 HRSLFFVFLVSQ
+21 RSFFLFLFISLLVFS
-33 VIFGQEKDLNLPDLG
+33 QEKDLNLPNLG
-48 DRVSGVISLEQERVL
+48 DRVSGVISLEQERIL

-92 RLSETSQVK
+92 KLSETSQVK
-101 DRKYTIV
+101 DRQFTIV

-134 AENEAQL
+134 AGNEAQL
-141 ASVLS
+141 ASVLG

-190 FVAGPAALQQQQL
+190 FITGPAALQQQQL
-203 RYSRMFEREADR
+203 RYSRIFEREADR

-226 DPASMGQMFENMAK
+226 DPAGMGQMFENMAK

-278 KKNTVNFEFIKG
+278 KKNTINFEFIKG
-290 RLKAKY
+290 RLKARY
-296 NNLSPQASARYFE
+296 NSLSPQAAVRYFK
-309 KLYLDFPNN
+309 KLYEDTPSN
-318 ENKYAYIR
+318 ENKYAYIS
-326 ALQANGQTDIA
+326 ALQSNGQTDQA
-337 LDEINEII
+337 LNVMNEIL
-345 NKYPKNLILNITKSE
+345 KKFPKNLILNTTKSE
-360 ILLSGKKFSD
+360 ILLSGQRLSN

-375 DQILSISPG
+375 EQVLNISPG

-389 IIKSKIL
+389 IMKAKIL
-396 SAKKEF
+396 SSKKEF

-407 ILRDLLISNN
+407 ILRDLLISKN
-417 RDPGLWIQ
+417 RDPGLWMQ

-432 GKNIVGYH
+432 GKNIIGYH
-440 ISRGEY
+440 LSRGEY
-446 YMLIG
+446 YTLIG
-451 DFDNALNQLR
+451 DFDNALNQFQ
-461 FALNLSGNSFQTA
+461 FALSLSGNSFQTS
-474 ETIMTKIKL
+474 ETIMTKIKF
-483 ANERLGK
+483 AKERLGR

>member
-1 MKTINSVSI
+1 
-10 RAIEKNKNMLV
+10 MLI
-21 HRSLFFVFLVSQ
+21 HRFFFLLLF
-33 VIFGQEKDLNLPDLG
+33 VIQLIFAQEKDLNLPNLG
-48 DRVSGVISLEQERVL
+48 DRVSGVISLEQERLL
-63 GQGFLEQVYAQAP
+63 GQSFLEQVYAQAP

-92 RLSETSQVK
+92 KLSETSQVK
-101 DRKYTIV
+101 DRQFTIV

-134 AENEAQL
+134 AGNEAQL
-141 ASVLS
+141 ASVLG

-190 FVAGPAALQQQQL
+190 FIAGPAALQQQQL
-203 RYSRMFEREADR
+203 RYSRIFEREADR

-226 DPASMGQMFENMAK
+226 DPAGMGQMFENMAK
-240 VRKLA
+240 VRKLS
-245 GDNPPEFLLTHPIT
+245 GDNPPEFLLTHPVT

-266 FNAADQIEFTGG
+266 FNAADQIDFTGG
-278 KKNTVNFEFIKG
+278 KKNTINFEFIKG
-290 RLKAKY
+290 RLKEKY
-296 NNLSPQASARYFE
+296 NSLSPQAAVRYFA
-309 KLYLDFPNN
+309 KAQIDDPTN
-318 ENKYAYIR
+318 ENKYAFIK
-326 ALQANGQTDIA
+326 ALQSNGQTEKA
-337 LDEINEII
+337 LEILNEMLK
-345 NKYPKNLILNITKSE
+345 KYPKNLILNITKSE
-360 ILLSGKKFSD
+360 ILLSG
-370 AQKNI
+370 QKIIEARDNI
-375 DQILSISPG
+375 EQVLNISPG

-389 IIKSKIL
+389 IVKAKIL
-396 SAKKEF
+396 SSKQEF

-407 ILRDLLISNN
+407 VLRDLLITKN
-417 RDPGLWIQ
+417 RDPNLWME

-440 ISRGEY
+440 LSRGEY
-446 YMLIG
+446 YTLIG
-451 DFDNALNQLR
+451 DFDNALNQFQ
-461 FALNLSGNSFQTA
+461 FALSLSGNSFQTS

-483 ANERLGK
+483 ARERLG
-490 RRGF
+490 RGRGF

>member
-1 MKTINSVSI
+1 
-10 RAIEKNKNMLV
+10 MLIV
-21 HRSLFFVFLVSQ
+21 RTLILLLLVSPT
-33 VIFGQEKDLNLPDLG
+33 IFSQEKDLNLPNLG
-48 DRVSGVISLEQERVL
+48 DRVSGVVSLEQERMI

-101 DRKYTIV
+101 DRDFTIV

-134 AENEAQL
+134 ADNEAQL
-141 ASVLS
+141 ASVLG

-180 LAIISNNPTA
+180 LAIISNNPSA
-190 FVAGPAALQQQQL
+190 FIAGPAALAQQQL
-203 RYSRMFEREADR
+203 RYSRIFEREADR

-226 DPASMGQMFENMAK
+226 DPAGMGEMFENMAK
-240 VRKLA
+240 IRKLA

-266 FNAADQIEFTGG
+266 FNAADQIEFSGG
-278 KKNTVNFEFIKG
+278 KKNTINFEFVKG
-290 RLKAKY
+290 RLRERYADY
-296 NNLSPQASARYFE
+296 SPQTKVRFFE
-309 KLYLDFPNN
+309 NLYADNPTN
-318 ENKYAYIR
+318 ENKYSFIS
-326 ALQANGQTDIA
+326 ALQSNGQTEEA
-337 LDEINEII
+337 LKLINEIL
-345 NKYPKNLILNITKSE
+345 NKFPKNLILNITKSE
-360 ILLSGKKFSD
+360 ILLSGQRLDD
-370 AQKNI
+370 AKQII
-375 DQILSISPG
+375 DEVLKISPN

-389 IIKSKIL
+389 ILKSKIL
-396 SAKKEF
+396 SAKKET

-407 ILRDLLISNN
+407 ILRDLLISKN
-417 RDPGLWIQ
+417 RNPSLWMQ

-440 ISRGEY
+440 LSRGEY
-446 YMLIG
+446 FTLIG
-451 DFDNALNQLR
+451 DFDNALNQFQ
-461 FALNLSGNSFQTA
+461 FALGLSGNSFQTS
-474 ETIMTKIKL
+474 ETIMTKIKFVQSRL
-483 ANERLGK
+483 AK
-490 RRGF
+490 RRGI

>member
-1 MKTINSVSI
+1 
-10 RAIEKNKNMLV
+10 MLIQ
-21 HRSLFFVFLVSQ
+21 RSFFLLLFISLF
-33 VIFGQEKDLNLPDLG
+33 IFSQEKDLNLPNLG
-48 DRVSGVISLEQERVL
+48 DRVSGVISLEQERML
-63 GQGFLEQVYAQAP
+63 GKGFLEQVYAQAP
-76 LINDPIIQE
+76 LIDDPIIQE

-92 RLSETSQVK
+92 KLSETSKVK
-101 DRKYTIV
+101 DRQFTIV

-134 AENEAQL
+134 AGNEAQL
-141 ASVLS
+141 ASVLG

-190 FVAGPAALQQQQL
+190 FIAGPAALQQQQL
-203 RYSRMFEREADR
+203 RYSRIFEREADR

-226 DPASMGQMFENMAK
+226 DPAGMGQMFENMAK

-278 KKNTVNFEFIKG
+278 KKNTINFEFIKG
-290 RLKAKY
+290 RLKARY
-296 NNLSPQASARYFE
+296 NSLSPQAAVRYFE
-309 KLYLDFPNN
+309 KLYKDIPTN
-318 ENKYAYIR
+318 ENKYAYLS
-326 ALQANGQTDIA
+326 ALQSNGQTDQA
-337 LDEINEII
+337 LNAIDEIL
-345 NKYPKNLILNITKSE
+345 KKFPKNLLLNITKSE
-360 ILLSGKKFSD
+360 ILLSGQRLIE

-375 DQILSISPG
+375 EQVLKISPS

-389 IIKSKIL
+389 ILKAKIL
-396 SAKKEF
+396 SSKKEF
-402 IKAEE
+402 IKSEE
-407 ILRDLLISNN
+407 ILRDLLISKN
-417 RDPGLWIQ
+417 RDPGLWMQ

-440 ISRGEY
+440 LSRGEY
-446 YMLIG
+446 YTLIG
-451 DFDNALNQLR
+451 DFENALNQFQ
-461 FALNLSGNSFQTA
+461 FALSLSGNSFQTS
-474 ETIMTKIKL
+474 ETIMTKIKF
-483 ANERLGK
+483 AKERLGK

>member
-1 MKTINSVSI
+1 MLIQRSFFIFLFISI
-10 RAIEKNKNMLV
+10 
-21 HRSLFFVFLVSQ
+21 FVFS
-33 VIFGQEKDLNLPDLG
+33 QEKDLNLPSLG
-48 DRVSGVISLEQERVL
+48 DRVSGVISLDQERIL

-76 LINDPIIQE
+76 LIDDPIIQE

-92 RLSETSQVK
+92 KLSETSQVK
-101 DRKYTIV
+101 DRQFTVV

-141 ASVLS
+141 ASVLG

-190 FVAGPAALQQQQL
+190 FITGPAALQQQQL
-203 RYSRMFEREADR
+203 RYSRIFEREADR

-226 DPASMGQMFENMAK
+226 DPAGMGQMFENMAK

-278 KKNTVNFEFIKG
+278 KKNTINFEFVKG
-290 RLKAKY
+290 RLKARY
-296 NNLSPQASARYFE
+296 NSLSPQAAVRYFE
-309 KLYLDFPNN
+309 KLYKDNQTN
-318 ENKYAYIR
+318 ENKYAYIS
-326 ALQANGQTDIA
+326 ALQSNGQTDQA
-337 LDEINEII
+337 LRVMNEILL
-345 NKYPKNLILNITKSE
+345 KFPKNLILNITKSE
-360 ILLSGKKFSD
+360 ILLSGQRLGD
-370 AQKNI
+370 AQKSI
-375 DQILSISPG
+375 DQVLNISPG

-396 SAKKEF
+396 SSKKEF
-402 IKAEE
+402 IEAEE
-407 ILRDLLISNN
+407 ILRDLLISKN
-417 RDPGLWIQ
+417 RDPYLWMQ

-440 ISRGEY
+440 LSRGEY
-446 YMLIG
+446 YTLIG
-451 DFDNALNQLR
+451 DFDNALNQFQ
-461 FALNLSGNSFQTA
+461 FALSLSGNSFQAT
-474 ETIMTKIKL
+474 ETIMTKIKF
-483 ANERLGK
+483 ARERLGK
-490 RRGF
+490 RRGL

>member
-1 MKTINSVSI
+1 
-10 RAIEKNKNMLV
+10 MLIQ
-21 HRSLFFVFLVSQ
+21 RSFFLFLFISLF
-33 VIFGQEKDLNLPDLG
+33 IFSQEKDLNLPNLG
-48 DRVSGVISLEQERVL
+48 DRVSGVISLEQERML

-76 LINDPIIQE
+76 LIDDPIIQE

-92 RLSETSQVK
+92 KLSETSQVK
-101 DRKYTIV
+101 DRQFTIV

-134 AENEAQL
+134 AGNEAQL
-141 ASVLS
+141 ASVLG

-190 FVAGPAALQQQQL
+190 FIAGPAALQQQQL
-203 RYSRMFEREADR
+203 RYSRIFEREADR

-226 DPASMGQMFENMAK
+226 DPAGMGQMFENMAK

-278 KKNTVNFEFIKG
+278 KKNTINFEFIKG
-290 RLKAKY
+290 RLKARY
-296 NNLSPQASARYFE
+296 NSLSPQAAVRYFE
-309 KLYLDFPNN
+309 KLYKDIPTN
-318 ENKYAYIR
+318 ENKYAYLS
-326 ALQANGQTDIA
+326 ALQSNGQTDQA
-337 LDEINEII
+337 LNAIDEIL
-345 NKYPKNLILNITKSE
+345 KKFPKNLLLNITKSE
-360 ILLSGKKFSD
+360 ILLSGQRLIE

-375 DQILSISPG
+375 EQVLKISPS

-389 IIKSKIL
+389 ILKAKIL
-396 SAKKEF
+396 SSKKEF
-402 IKAEE
+402 IKSEE
-407 ILRDLLISNN
+407 ILRDLLISKN
-417 RDPGLWIQ
+417 RDPGLWMQ

-440 ISRGEY
+440 LSRGEY
-446 YMLIG
+446 YTLIG
-451 DFDNALNQLR
+451 DFENALNQFQ
-461 FALNLSGNSFQTA
+461 FALSLSGNSFQTS
-474 ETIMTKIKL
+474 ETIMTKIKF
-483 ANERLGK
+483 AKERLGK

>member
-1 MKTINSVSI
+1 
-10 RAIEKNKNMLV
+10 MLIQ
-21 HRSLFFVFLVSQ
+21 RSFFLFLFISLLVFS
-33 VIFGQEKDLNLPDLG
+33 QEKDLNLPNLG
-48 DRVSGVISLEQERVL
+48 DRVSGVISLEQERML

-92 RLSETSQVK
+92 KLSETSQVK
-101 DRKYTIV
+101 DRQFTIV

-134 AENEAQL
+134 AGNEAQL
-141 ASVLS
+141 ASVLG

-190 FVAGPAALQQQQL
+190 FITGPAALQQQQL
-203 RYSRMFEREADR
+203 RYSRIFEREADR

-226 DPASMGQMFENMAK
+226 DPAGMGQMFENMAK

-278 KKNTVNFEFIKG
+278 KKNTINFEFIKG
-290 RLKAKY
+290 RLKARY
-296 NNLSPQASARYFE
+296 NSFSPQAAVRYFK
-309 KLYLDFPNN
+309 KLYEDTPSN
-318 ENKYAYIR
+318 ENKYAYIS
-326 ALQANGQTDIA
+326 ALQSNGQTDQA
-337 LDEINEII
+337 LNVMNEIL
-345 NKYPKNLILNITKSE
+345 KKFPKNLILNTTKSE
-360 ILLSGKKFSD
+360 ILLSGQRLSN

-375 DQILSISPG
+375 EQVLNISPG

-389 IIKSKIL
+389 IMKAKIL
-396 SAKKEF
+396 SSKKEF

-407 ILRDLLISNN
+407 ILRDLLISKN
-417 RDPGLWIQ
+417 RDPGLWMQ

-440 ISRGEY
+440 LSRGEY
-446 YMLIG
+446 YTLIG
-451 DFDNALNQLR
+451 DFDNALNQFQ
-461 FALNLSGNSFQTA
+461 FALSLSGNSFQTS
-474 ETIMTKIKL
+474 ETIMTKIKF
-483 ANERLGK
+483 AKERLGR

>member
-1 MKTINSVSI
+1 
-10 RAIEKNKNMLV
+10 MLI
-21 HRSLFFVFLVSQ
+21 HRFFFLLLF
-33 VIFGQEKDLNLPDLG
+33 VIQLIFAQEKDLNLPNLG
-48 DRVSGVISLEQERVL
+48 DRVSGVISLEQERLL
-63 GQGFLEQVYAQAP
+63 GQSFLEQVYAQAP

-92 RLSETSQVK
+92 KLSETSQVK
-101 DRKYTIV
+101 DRQFTIV

-134 AENEAQL
+134 AGNEAQL
-141 ASVLS
+141 ASVLG

-190 FVAGPAALQQQQL
+190 FIAGPAALQQQQL
-203 RYSRMFEREADR
+203 RYSRIFEREADR

-226 DPASMGQMFENMAK
+226 DPAGMGQMFENMAK
-240 VRKLA
+240 VRKLS
-245 GDNPPEFLLTHPIT
+245 GDNPPEFLLTNPVT

-266 FNAADQIEFTGG
+266 FNAADQIDFTGG
-278 KKNTVNFEFIKG
+278 KKNTINFEFIKG
-290 RLKAKY
+290 RLKVKY
-296 NNLSPQASARYFE
+296 NSLSPQAAVRYFA
-309 KLYLDFPNN
+309 KAQIDDPTN
-318 ENKYAYIR
+318 ENKYAFIK
-326 ALQANGQTDIA
+326 ALQSNGQTEKA
-337 LDEINEII
+337 LEILNEILK
-345 NKYPKNLILNITKSE
+345 KYPKNLILNITKSE
-360 ILLSGKKFSD
+360 ILLSG
-370 AQKNI
+370 QKIIEARDNI
-375 DQILSISPG
+375 EQVLNISPG

-389 IIKSKIL
+389 IVKAKIL
-396 SAKKEF
+396 SSKKEF

-407 ILRDLLISNN
+407 VLRDLLITKN
-417 RDPGLWIQ
+417 RDPNLWME

-440 ISRGEY
+440 LSRGEY
-446 YMLIG
+446 YTLIG
-451 DFDNALNQLR
+451 DFDNALNQFQ
-461 FALNLSGNSFQTA
+461 FALSLSGNSFQTS

-483 ANERLGK
+483 ARERLG
-490 RRGF
+490 RGRGF

>member
-1 MKTINSVSI
+1 
-10 RAIEKNKNMLV
+10 MLIQ
-21 HRSLFFVFLVSQ
+21 RSFFLFLFISLLVFS
-33 VIFGQEKDLNLPDLG
+33 QEKDLNLPNLG
-48 DRVSGVISLEQERVL
+48 DRVSGVISLEQERIL

-92 RLSETSQVK
+92 KLSETSQVK
-101 DRKYTIV
+101 DRQFTIV

-134 AENEAQL
+134 AGNEAQL
-141 ASVLS
+141 ASVLG

-190 FVAGPAALQQQQL
+190 FITGPAALQQQQL
-203 RYSRMFEREADR
+203 RYSRIFEREADR

-226 DPASMGQMFENMAK
+226 DPAGMGQMFENMAK

-278 KKNTVNFEFIKG
+278 KKNTINFEFIKG
-290 RLKAKY
+290 RLKARY
-296 NNLSPQASARYFE
+296 NSLSPQAAVRYFK
-309 KLYLDFPNN
+309 KLYEDTPSN
-318 ENKYAYIR
+318 ENKYAYIS
-326 ALQANGQTDIA
+326 ALQSNGQTDQA
-337 LDEINEII
+337 LNAMNEIL
-345 NKYPKNLILNITKSE
+345 KKFPKNLILNTTKSE
-360 ILLSGKKFSD
+360 ILLSGQRLSD

-375 DQILSISPG
+375 EQVLNISPG

-389 IIKSKIL
+389 IMKAKIL
-396 SAKKEF
+396 SSKKQF

-407 ILRDLLISNN
+407 ILRDLLISKN
-417 RDPGLWIQ
+417 RDPGLWMQ

-440 ISRGEY
+440 LSRGEY
-446 YMLIG
+446 YTLIG
-451 DFDNALNQLR
+451 DFDNALNQFQ
-461 FALNLSGNSFQTA
+461 FALSLSGNSFQTS
-474 ETIMTKIKL
+474 ETIMTKIKF
-483 ANERLGK
+483 AKERLGR